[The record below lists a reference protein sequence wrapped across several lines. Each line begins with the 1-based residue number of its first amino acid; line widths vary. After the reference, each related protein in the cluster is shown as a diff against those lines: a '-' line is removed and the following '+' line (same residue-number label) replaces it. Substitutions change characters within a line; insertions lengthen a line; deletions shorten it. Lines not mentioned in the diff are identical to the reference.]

1 MRAWLACVFES
12 ERERAR
18 ERFVVN
24 QIAKAHRYSLDF
36 LLPDLSR
43 SPLIPGR
50 WPSQGAVNDGFCVK
64 GSRGSESSPHG
75 SPTPAGG
82 PQGGS
87 SEEIWV
93 LRKPVAGNSGAA
105 SSTSSS
111 SSLMTP
117 PALPRSWWSCCTP
130 GLRNL
135 LSCRRVG
142 ALKDSH
148 LLSHSNIHGV
158 VPSRAHVQTIHW
170 CVCSRMANC
179 IFNEGSVSLSVFV
192 SVTMLTCLV
201 SINHLVF
208 HLCYVSLCH
217 PMYQISALQ
226 WGSS

>member
-1 MRAWLACVFES
+1 MRACLACVFER
-12 ERERAR
+12 ERER
-18 ERFVVN
+18 ERYVVK

-36 LLPDLSR
+36 LFPDLSR

-93 LRKPVAGNSGAA
+93 LRKPVAGNSRAA
-105 SSTSSS
+105 SSTSSSSS

-117 PALPRSWWSCCTP
+117 PALPRSWCSCCTP
-130 GLRNL
+130 DLRNL

-142 ALKDSH
+142 APKDSH
-148 LLSHSNIHGV
+148 LLSHSNIQGV
-158 VPSRAHVQTIHW
+158 VPSRAHVQTIH
-170 CVCSRMANC
+170 
-179 IFNEGSVSLSVFV
+179 
-192 SVTMLTCLV
+192 
-201 SINHLVF
+201 
-208 HLCYVSLCH
+208 
-217 PMYQISALQ
+217 
-226 WGSS
+226 